1 MKNDRVELQLKFK
14 SEIYA
19 ESKEKIW
26 LPFRIELR
34 RKLILV
40 LFVEF
45 REDLRSEINSMI
57 NGQH

>member
-1 MKNDRVELQLKFK
+1 
-14 SEIYA
+14 
-19 ESKEKIW
+19 

-34 RKLILV
+34 SKLILV

-57 NGQH
+57 DG